1 MHLLVDPELLQTL
14 ELLLPR
20 ERRLIQLR
28 SEGKTF
34 EQIGAQLGCSRAQ
47 AYRLVME
54 ANRKLRARLKRTARA
69 EHDSRADEGNVT
81 DEL

>member
-1 MHLLVDPELLQTL
+1 MHLLDDPELLQAL
-14 ELLLPR
+14 ETLLPR

-34 EQIGAQLGCSRAQ
+34 EEIGAALGYSRSQ
-47 AYRLVME
+47 AYRLVIE

-69 EHDSRADEGNVT
+69 ERDSRADEGET
-81 DEL
+81 